1 MLKLGNFQSC
11 VLIENEAA
19 TEYNVQYS
27 ADGSLASCWIASEL
41 GKAFIISW
49 TYTSQHDQHFG
60 GRLLID
66 GEDMIRAFCPP
77 TTAPRTI
84 QLGHKITSKNTL
96 RPFTFAAIHLT
107 DDDSYLDA
115 PQPSSLGNIK
125 LEIWRLHQPTSDT
138 PLAVSEDE
146 GCISER
152 IVHERAKKIASHR
165 VKLGAPVPTQQ
176 RWTTAQASCTDKQ
189 PVATFEFMYRTRGK
203 SILCGELFEA
213 YHFII
218 RRIPPSTRHCSSCTP
233 YSDYSQGRVN
243 TEYPKAFGS
252 CACSRFKSCSD
263 CSQDGVHSEYPRRDR
278 SGPDRGQEIGARER
292 LARKSQG
299 KPKRTKEEPASIS
312 LSNGQSQRPAKRL
325 KQEHYQPE
333 IIDLT

>member
-189 PVATFEFMYRTRGK
+189 PVATFEFMYRTREFLQAQG
-203 SILCGELFEA
+203 IA
-213 YHFII
+213 PPAPPTPII
-218 RRIPPSTRHCSSCTP
+218 PKVESTPNTQRLSAPAPAPVSKAAPIVPKMESTLNTQEETDPDLIEVRKLEVRLQFSS
-233 YSDYSQGRVN
+233 
-243 TEYPKAFGS
+243 F
-252 CACSRFKSCSD
+252 
-263 CSQDGVHSEYPRRDR
+263 
-278 SGPDRGQEIGARER
+278 
-292 LARKSQG
+292 
-299 KPKRTKEEPASIS
+299 
-312 LSNGQSQRPAKRL
+312 
-325 KQEHYQPE
+325 
-333 IIDLT
+333 